1 MTESPATPWTPDW
14 SQAPEGWD
22 WLAQDADG
30 KWYWYR
36 TEPQLGW
43 AGGVWRSNSR
53 NQQYAGQ
60 GVPDGEGWADSMQT
74 RPSYNPPP

>member
-1 MTESPATPWTPDW
+1 MDSQTAPPSAFLPADW
-14 SQAPEGWD
+14 SAAPGPQWR

-30 KWYWYR
+30 QWFWYR

-53 NQQYAGQ
+53 NQQLAGR
-60 GVPDGEGWADSMQT
+60 GAPNPNWAQSLQT
-74 RPSYNPPP
+74 RPE

>member
-1 MTESPATPWTPDW
+1 MHDKPDW
-14 SQAPEGWD
+14 ADAPAHWN

-30 KWYWYR
+30 KWFWYR

-53 NQQYAGQ
+53 DQQPAGQ
-60 GVPDGEGWADSMQT
+60 GEPSADWADSIHR
-74 RPSYNPPP
+74 RPGT

>member
-1 MTESPATPWTPDW
+1 MTIPSDAAWTPDW
-14 SQAPEGWD
+14 SQAPEGFD

-30 KWYWYR
+30 RWFWYR

-53 NQQYAGQ
+53 HQQFAGQ
-60 GVPDGEGWADSMQT
+60 GAPTALWADSLQA
-74 RPSYNPPP
+74 RPVPAG